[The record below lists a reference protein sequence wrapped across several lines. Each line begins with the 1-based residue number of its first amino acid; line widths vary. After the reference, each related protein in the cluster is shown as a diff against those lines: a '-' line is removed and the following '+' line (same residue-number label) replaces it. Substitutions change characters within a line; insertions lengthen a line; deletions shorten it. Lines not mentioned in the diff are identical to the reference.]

1 VRTSGPVGQAAPAPD
16 RPSGIAG
23 RVVALSAI
31 GVAGLTGGVTAATG
45 TTRGLSA
52 ALASMVVAI
61 AGLAWLAGRAT
72 GRALALAEAETR
84 AQAQQARRRSD
95 RLMNVGQ
102 LAAGVAHELGTPLA
116 VVAERARLITS
127 HAGDDPA
134 LIEHALSIERQT
146 RRMGALIRQLID
158 FGHAQRWSLAIADLR
173 VIARGAVAQLA
184 ATAAQRGVDL
194 VTELPA
200 TRVLINANAPRLHQA
215 LANLITNAIQAM
227 PDGGTVTIG
236 VRLEQA
242 AAPDGAAAM
251 RRCACC
257 WIEDHGD
264 GIPEEII
271 SRIFEPFF
279 TTRSLGE
286 GSGLGL
292 AVSHG
297 IIQEHGGWI
306 GVHSSA
312 GQGSRFSVYL
322 PVPGSECQA
331 AS

>member
-1 VRTSGPVGQAAPAPD
+1 M
-16 RPSGIAG
+16 
-23 RVVALSAI
+23 VAISAV
-31 GVAGLTGGVTAATG
+31 GVAGLAGAMAAASDVSRD
-45 TTRGLSA
+45 RGIG
-52 ALASMVVAI
+52 LASLVLAVSGI
-61 AGLAWLAGRAT
+61 AWLTGRAAGRAV
-72 GRALALAEAETR
+72 ALAEAER
-84 AQAQQARRRSD
+84 RVQAAQARRRND
-95 RLMNVGQ
+95 RLLTVGQ

-134 LIEHALSIERQT
+134 LVEHALSIERQT

-158 FGHAQRWSLAIADLR
+158 FAHAQRPSMNPIDLR
-173 VIARGAVAQLA
+173 AVVRDAVAQLSLA
-184 ATAAQRGVDL
+184 AGQRRVDL
-194 VTELPA
+194 VTELPVG
-200 TRVLINANAPRLHQA
+200 RVLITANPPRLHQA

-236 VRLEQA
+236 VRMEQA
-242 AAPDGAAAM
+242 AAPDGAGAE
-251 RRCACC
+251 RRYACC
-257 WIEDHGD
+257 WIQDHGE
-264 GIPEEII
+264 GIPEDVI